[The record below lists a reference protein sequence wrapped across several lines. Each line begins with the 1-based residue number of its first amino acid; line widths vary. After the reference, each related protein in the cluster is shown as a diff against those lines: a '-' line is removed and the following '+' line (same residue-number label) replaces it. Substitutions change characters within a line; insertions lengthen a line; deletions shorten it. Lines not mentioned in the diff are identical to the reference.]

1 LPIVARFRCLSY
13 ASLAGPSGHLS
24 AKFPH
29 ETTDLF
35 ILLVDFAETFFGGLG
50 ICPEGDSQDIHPVEV
65 VFFSDF
71 FYLIDDFQVV
81 AG

>member
-1 LPIVARFRCLSY
+1 
-13 ASLAGPSGHLS
+13 
-24 AKFPH
+24 
-29 ETTDLF
+29 
-35 ILLVDFAETFFGGLG
+35 LLVDFAETFFGGLG